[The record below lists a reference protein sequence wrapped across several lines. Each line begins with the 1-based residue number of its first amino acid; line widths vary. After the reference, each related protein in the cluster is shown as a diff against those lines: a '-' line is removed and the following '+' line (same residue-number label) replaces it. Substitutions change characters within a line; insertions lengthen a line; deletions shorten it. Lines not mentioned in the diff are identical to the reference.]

1 MEDIQQNILF
11 TGLVFLVSILLLKR
25 LTPPHPSYQI
35 IPQEK
40 PISLIKE
47 VYFFFSRE
55 EVFRFIYLFS

>member
-47 VYFFFSRE
+47 VYFFFFQRGG
-55 EVFRFIYLFS
+55 I